1 MVSECKTGGWF
12 LHQKMSLVNIGKLVM
27 VTQVRIKWSEEN
39 LKDVERGLN
48 IPISN
53 VLVRTFGLIYKKHFS
68 PFTLIENSK
77 NTL

>member
-1 MVSECKTGGWF
+1 MGQTCVLGGY
-12 LHQKMSLVNIGKLVM
+12 LMDIGKLVM

-77 NTL
+77 ITL